1 MLYDRP
7 YMREDHSGRG
17 TPALTWLLSAIGGAF
32 ILELILFSPWFNEAG
47 TIVDQ
52 TAVTIQ
58 GLRSGHIWTLLT
70 HSLLHSTINLFHVG
84 LVLAGL
90 LVLGRELEPLLGSRR
105 FVGLYAASL
114 VLGAIVWAAVNWQHG
129 GVLIGATAGV
139 YGLLAFYAS
148 IYPNTEI
155 SFLLFFFF
163 PVTLK
168 PKYLVFGLLGLD
180 LFALFFY
187 EILGSAAPFA
197 YAPSAHL
204 GGMAMGWLYY
214 RFVHRVDLESG
225 ARRAEIQ
232 LPRWMKRRAK
242 APAAAAPAFSV
253 NLSNRKD
260 VRAEVDRILDKINS
274 HGFGSLNDEEK
285 RLLDEAKDLLSR
297 R

>member
-7 YMREDHSGRG
+7 YMRADHSGRG
-17 TPALTWLLSAIGGAF
+17 TPALTWLLSVIGGAF
-32 ILELILFSPWFNEAG
+32 ILELILFSPWFNETAA
-47 TIVDQ
+47 IIDQ
-52 TAVTIQ
+52 AAVTIS
-58 GLRSGHIWTLLT
+58 GLRAGHVWSLLT
-70 HSLLHSTINLFHVG
+70 HSLLHSTTNLFHIG

-105 FVGLYAASL
+105 FVSLYAASL
-114 VLGAIVWAAVNWQHG
+114 AFGAIVWAAVNWQHG
-129 GVLIGATAGV
+129 GILIGATAGV

-168 PKYLVFGLLGLD
+168 PKHLAFGLLGID

-204 GGMAMGWLYY
+204 GGMAVGWLYY
-214 RFVHRVDLESG
+214 RFVHRVDLGSG
-225 ARRAEIQ
+225 ARRADIQ
-232 LPRWMKRRAK
+232 LPRWMKRKAK
-242 APAAAAPAFSV
+242 AGTSAPAFSV
-253 NLSNRKD
+253 NLSNRRD

-274 HGFGSLNDEEK
+274 HGFGSLSGEEK

>member
-17 TPALTWLLSAIGGAF
+17 TPALMWLLSAIGGAF
-32 ILELILFSPWFNEAG
+32 ILELILFSPWFNEASA
-47 TIVDQ
+47 IVDQ

-58 GLRSGHIWTLLT
+58 GLRAGHLWTLLT
-70 HSLLHSTINLFHVG
+70 HSLLHSTVNLFHVG

-105 FVGLYAASL
+105 FVALYAGAL
-114 VLGAIVWAAVNWQHG
+114 VLGAVFWAAVNWQHG

-163 PVTLK
+163 PITLK
-168 PKYLVFGLLGLD
+168 PKYLVLGLLAID
-180 LFALFFY
+180 LFALVFY

-204 GGMAMGWLYY
+204 GGMAAGWLYF

-232 LPRWMKRRAK
+232 LPRWMKRKAK
-242 APAAAAPAFSV
+242 ASASAAPVFSV

-274 HGFGSLNDEEK
+274 HGFGALSDDEK